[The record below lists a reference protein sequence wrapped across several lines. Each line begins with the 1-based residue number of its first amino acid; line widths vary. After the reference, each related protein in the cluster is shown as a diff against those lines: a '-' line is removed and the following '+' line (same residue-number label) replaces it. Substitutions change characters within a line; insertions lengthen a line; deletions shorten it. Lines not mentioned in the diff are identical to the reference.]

1 MDKGGPKPY
10 RIQGNSE
17 YLWQVWSRQTFCA
30 KVESQKGN
38 SPDRSLR
45 SFSIFLVGKDVLEQ
59 GQPGGGLGSSHPLK
73 KA

>member
-17 YLWQVWSRQTFCA
+17 YYLIFLSRQTFRA

-45 SFSIFLVGKDVLEQ
+45 SQRNYLVGKDVV
-59 GQPGGGLGSSHPLK
+59 K
-73 KA
+73 R